1 MVALS
6 LSSADHAEL
15 LEQYPYPFKIVARY
29 TIDSEKVV
37 VSYEVTNEGTE
48 DHAVLCGRSSR
59 L

>member
-1 MVALS
+1 MP
-6 LSSADHAEL
+6 EL

-29 TIDSEKVV
+29 TIDSEKVN

-48 DHAVLCGRSSR
+48 DHAILCGRSPR